1 MLLGLYQ
8 RLTITSSCLFWY
20 ETIKSTFHPLC
31 AFSHASSNL
40 QDSLSFPRNRQKPLL
55 SSHFHSITFHHTS
68 QRFGN
73 FCNLSFSPFFF
84 QRYPKAQRSLLRF
97 QLHSLNLQDR
107 YLLDSLALNFVLM
120 LSLLEFLRFL
130 SFLGFPSFPSFP
142 SFNSFLVTL
151 RFLDLLNPLALFEF
165 LAIAVVTIL
174 FFVQPIT
181 LTPETFYLQWLIR
194 FLLVALI

>member
-1 MLLGLYQ
+1 M
-8 RLTITSSCLFWY
+8 
-20 ETIKSTFHPLC
+20 
-31 AFSHASSNL
+31 
-40 QDSLSFPRNRQKPLL
+40 PLL
-55 SSHFHSITFHHTS
+55 SSHFHNITFHHTS

-120 LSLLEFLRFL
+120 LSLLKFLRFL
-130 SFLGFPSFPSFP
+130 SFLGFPSFL
-142 SFNSFLVTL
+142 SFNSFLVAL
-151 RFLDLLNPLALFEF
+151 RFLDLLNPLAIFEF
-165 LAIAVVTIL
+165 LAIAVITIL

-181 LTPETFYLQWLIR
+181 LIPETFYLQWLIR

>member
-1 MLLGLYQ
+1 
-8 RLTITSSCLFWY
+8 
-20 ETIKSTFHPLC
+20 
-31 AFSHASSNL
+31 
-40 QDSLSFPRNRQKPLL
+40 
-55 SSHFHSITFHHTS
+55 
-68 QRFGN
+68 
-73 FCNLSFSPFFF
+73 
-84 QRYPKAQRSLLRF
+84 
-97 QLHSLNLQDR
+97 
-107 YLLDSLALNFVLM
+107 M

-142 SFNSFLVTL
+142 SFNSFIVTL

-174 FFVQPIT
+174 FFAQPIT